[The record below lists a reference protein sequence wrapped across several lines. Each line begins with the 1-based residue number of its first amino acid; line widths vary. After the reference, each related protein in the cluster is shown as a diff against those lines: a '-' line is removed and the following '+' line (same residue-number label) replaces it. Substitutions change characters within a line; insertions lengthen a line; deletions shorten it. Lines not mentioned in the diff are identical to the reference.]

1 MFEKEEDKY
10 IRNIGIHKPFLPVA
24 PTVHLTHG
32 LETTVL
38 MELTN
43 RTMKLLKFIFLI
55 LKLQNLQYSIS
66 RRTKKK
72 QKNKTDIAFEK
83 KKVQRDSSKIQN
95 QSTNSL
101 QLLIK

>member
-1 MFEKEEDKY
+1 MFEKQEDKD
-10 IRNIGIHKPFLPVA
+10 IRNTGIHKPFLPVA

-38 MELTN
+38 TELTD
-43 RTMKLLKFIFLI
+43 RTMKLLKFILLI

-72 QKNKTDIAFEK
+72 K
-83 KKVQRDSSKIQN
+83 KLILHLKKQVQRDSSKIQN